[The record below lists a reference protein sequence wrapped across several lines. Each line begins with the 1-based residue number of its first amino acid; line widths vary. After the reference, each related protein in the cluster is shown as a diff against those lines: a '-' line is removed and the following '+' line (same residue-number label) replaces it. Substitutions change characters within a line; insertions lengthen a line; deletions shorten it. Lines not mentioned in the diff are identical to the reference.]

1 MSFAQRMQKMKL
13 QEALVRDPVPLGWYR
28 HFRGG
33 GAYVVFS
40 ATLDEATGVTQV
52 AYFSALLH
60 YRWSRAREVFFAEVP
75 PDDASGRDV
84 TLPILVPRFT
94 WWRPAT
100 REELAAAAFGAPDE
114 IRRVFGDAIAHEP
127 HEKE

>member
-1 MSFAQRMQKMKL
+1 MSTAERMRKMRL
-13 QEALVRDPVPLGWYR
+13 QEALRQAPVPIGWYR

-33 GAYVVFS
+33 AYVVYS
-40 ATLDEATGVTQV
+40 AAIDEVTGDTTV

-60 YRWSRAREVFFAEVP
+60 YRWTRERGVFFAEVP

-84 TLPILVPRFT
+84 ALPLLVPRFA

-100 REELAAAAFGAPDE
+100 RDELAAAAYGAPDE
-114 IRRVFGDAIAHEP
+114 IRRVFGDALAHEP
-127 HEKE
+127 HAED